1 MDILVD
7 ALTTVISGLHK
18 TIRRSFSDSSSFSL
32 TELQTIAL
40 INRNG
45 KILPSELATKTKIT
59 TPSMSQILK
68 KMEMRGIINRQ
79 SCDSDKRKVFI
90 SLSKAGKDIVEQA
103 RFSRNEALKTLID
116 ARLNV
121 DEIKILEQ
129 ALPILQKLNA

>member
-18 TIRRSFSDSSSFSL
+18 TIKRSFADSSSFSL

-40 INRNG
+40 INRNE
-45 KILPSELATKTKIT
+45 KILPSELAHKTKIT

-68 KMEMRGIINRQ
+68 GMEERGIISRT
-79 SCDSDKRKVFI
+79 SCVSDKRKVFI
-90 SLSKAGKDIVEQA
+90 SLTKAGKDIVEQA
-103 RFSRNEALKTLID
+103 RFSRNEALRTLID
-116 ARLNV
+116 ARLNAN
-121 DEIKILEQ
+121 EIKLLEQ